1 LPLMTTTLVTFF
13 WLETI
18 EPWICGITFHNRE
31 NDLVS
36 SLWSP
41 KLSYGENDAISLIH
55 FLLWRFLPQL
65 PAFPASHHCSSA
77 LSSPRL
83 NRTQDQHPHPS
94 RPFLQLTRSKH
105 AARFE
110 ALAFTAH
117 RSSPRL
123 RRRLAESTFGCL
135 PPAAKMSQQQAFIM
149 ENIVAMRKML
159 KRKAYGARP
168 RN

>member
-110 ALAFTAH
+110 ALAFTA
-117 RSSPRL
+117 PRGSVAGL
-123 RRRLAESTFGCL
+123 PSQPLAAYL
-135 PPAAKMSQQQAFIM
+135 PPQRCPNSKPSSWRILSPCG
-149 ENIVAMRKML
+149 RC
-159 KRKAYGARP
+159 
-168 RN
+168 